1 MGYSSNITY
10 NCAVVLSIS
19 TAGIWQCDSQ
29 VWITAIH
36 ADAQYYIM
44 LVSVILLFN
53 YKQGNNINYLM
64 YQTKTGQIVAVYFLD
79 PNFQISQSIIFCVS
93 LKKGKDLKLV
103 WISICEWSRVSKR
116 SVISRLPLRVVHFFK
131 TNLTST
137 NKQTN
142 KKPPKVQ
149 YSFWKWLC

>member
-1 MGYSSNITY
+1 MLLYWVSAQLGF
-10 NCAVVLSIS
+10 
-19 TAGIWQCDSQ
+19 GQCDSQ

-53 YKQGNNINYLM
+53 YKQGNNINYPM

-79 PNFQISQSIIFCVS
+79 PKFQISQSIIFCVS
-93 LKKGKDLKLV
+93 LKKGKYLKLV
-103 WISICEWSRVSKR
+103 WISTCEWSRVSKR
-116 SVISRLPLRVVHFFK
+116 SVISRLPLHSGLSSSLRQ
-131 TNLTST
+131 TWPE
-137 NKQTN
+137 QTN